1 MNGLPVSRRNRRLLL
16 LLGLAPLCLL
26 LGGCFETRQDITLNP
41 DGTGRAIIEST
52 FAPLDPL
59 LQTTGQRTTATPGRQ
74 ALRDLI
80 DKATGVDAWRELS
93 WRELEDGRVTV
104 RGIAYFTN
112 LSTFSTPF
120 TAFQRFQA
128 KRDPQGGLRIEVG
141 TDATRASIARPGAPG
156 QPSVTAE
163 SLLRERQQWRAL
175 QPWLTA
181 TLGNLQ
187 QETILHLPGPVRESS
202 NFDTNTPGTLRLHL
216 AGPRLLAAIDDAV
229 SDPERAGRL
238 HDGDPAQGFDRERA
252 NERIYG
258 RRAPVQAV
266 IQPTGPVRFDYA
278 SEVAAARKS
287 FPELARSLGLSERD
301 IPGSAPAID
310 GTPATLTVLG
320 MGWRFDSADRARS
333 PFASERPGYTLHLRA
348 DLPGAVLKIRR
359 ITVTEART
367 MEGTS
372 LNPEPTVAPQ
382 FAGGREART
391 QTSVEF
397 NLRLASPPRDCAG
410 LAEVSGFLECD
421 RLENLR
427 TVELLSGR
435 LQNGARGT
443 HFGAGIEFI
452 GPHIG
457 GGGKLILHSQLP
469 PEQLAAVS
477 LVNDAGQTITLERR
491 GSMKVGPAYS
501 YTFIATRELP
511 RTGRVQADVLV
522 DANIVRIPFAVTNL
536 SLLGQP
542 LAAR

>member
-16 LLGLAPLCLL
+16 LGLAPLGLL
-26 LGGCFETRQDITLNP
+26 LGGCFDTRQDITLNP

-52 FAPLDPL
+52 FAPPDL
-59 LQTTGQRTTATPGRQ
+59 LLKSAGPRTTDTPGRQ

-80 DKATGVDAWRELS
+80 DKATGVDAWRDLS

-112 LSTFSTPF
+112 LSTFGTPF
-120 TAFQRFQA
+120 TAFQRFQT

-156 QPSVTAE
+156 QPPATAD

-175 QPWLTA
+175 QPWLAA

-187 QETILHLPGPVRESS
+187 QETVLHLPGPVRESS

-216 AGPRLLAAIDDAV
+216 AGARLLAAIEDAV
-229 SDPERAGRL
+229 SDPDRAGRL
-238 HDGDPAQGFDRERA
+238 HDGDAAHGFDRERA

-258 RRAPVQAV
+258 RRAAVHAV
-266 IQPTGPVRFDYA
+266 IHPTGAERFDYA

-287 FPELARSLGLSERD
+287 FPELARSLGLNERD
-301 IPGSAPAID
+301 LPGPAPAID

-320 MGWRFDSADRARS
+320 MGWRFDAADRSRS
-333 PFASERPGYTLHLRA
+333 PFAGERPGYTLHLRA
-348 DLPGAVLKIRR
+348 DLPGAVLKVRH

-372 LNPEPTVAPQ
+372 LNPEPIVVPQVA
-382 FAGGREART
+382 GVRNART

-397 NLRLASPPRDCAG
+397 NVRLASPPRDSAG

-421 RLENLR
+421 RMENLR

-452 GPHIG
+452 GPHIS
-457 GGGKLILHSQLP
+457 GGGKLVLHSRLA

-477 LVNDAGQTITLERR
+477 LVNDAGQTISLERR
-491 GSMKVGPAYS
+491 GSMRVGPAYS
-501 YTFIATRELP
+501 YTFVATRELP
-511 RTGRVQADVLV
+511 RTGRVLADVLMDSHV
-522 DANIVRIPFAVTNL
+522 VRIPFAVTNV